1 MKEIPV
7 YDLMAIGERVLM
19 LLSEEDDPFY
29 VNKHFS
35 DDKPLPADWCLPKVS
50 IFRKSYRLNDFVIYK
65 PRVPVFSQR
74 AKDEL
79 EPLISPY
86 VEIRHLIDI
95 RKRPYFLLKILN
107 VVDCLDVSRSE
118 LTESS
123 DRPGHYVNFQKLFF
137 DLNKVPDAPI
147 FTIPQFFF
155 PFVRRPF
162 IEAVLEHK
170 LTGVGFSDPSETPS
184 VTTSGNVVPE
194 IEDYQT
200 VDWR

>member
-1 MKEIPV
+1 MKETSV
-7 YDLMAIGERVLM
+7 YRMKAIGERVLM

-29 VNKHFS
+29 VDNYFS
-35 DDKPLPADWCLPKVS
+35 DDKPLPADWRLPKVS
-50 IFRKSYRLNDFVIYK
+50 IFRKSYRLNDFVRFN
-65 PRVPVFSQR
+65 PSVPVFSQG
-74 AKDEL
+74 AKDALEL
-79 EPLISPY
+79 LILPH

-95 RKRPYFLLKILN
+95 RKRPYYLMKILN

-170 LTGVGFSDPSETPS
+170 LIGVGFSDPSETPS